1 MKRIFLF
8 LILVVPWLIYAQDEP
23 AYHDDNGILY
33 LRGACFTGRT
43 QDFCDRAGMPCPNDD
58 YNKTFL
64 VLNTFVTKA
73 DRKTYKYAV
82 YTQDVRS
89 KRWYRVTR
97 ISHRMIKQY
106 GCITAIYKV
115 GDEVVIEQ
123 GTLSQR
129 FKKSAIKEPFLAEW
143 ALVQQE

>member
-1 MKRIFLF
+1 MKRSILF
-8 LILVVPWLIYAQDEP
+8 LIFIAPYLTSAQDEP

-33 LRGACFTGRT
+33 LRGTCFTGRT
-43 QDFCDRAGMPCPNDD
+43 QDFCDRSGAPCPKDD

-64 VLNTFVTKA
+64 VLNTFTTNT
-73 DRKTYKYAV
+73 DRKKYKYAV
-82 YTQDVRS
+82 YTQDSQS

-97 ISHRMIKQY
+97 ITQQTIKRY

-115 GDEVVIEQ
+115 GDEVVVEH
-123 GTLSQR
+123 GTLVQR

-143 ALVQQE
+143 ALVQ